1 MYDWLNGPGAKLRH
15 PLPGSTN
22 YLGAYD
28 KQGNL
33 LRATATPT
41 RIREDG
47 EEGKEEEP
55 SDGGLESRIDSA
67 DKGVD
72 AADNELPRENRTDLT
87 PFPLNK
93 QFYSQPVLSEELR
106 ERIYKAVVE
115 EKLPL
120 PIASTSYKV
129 SMERVAAV
137 VRLKTME
144 KQWEE
149 QVSHS
154 LRCISFPSTPLRS
167 KDEYKKIRLV
177 LKTPTWLKLTLISD
191 PHEHF
196 IHI

>member
-1 MYDWLNGPGAKLRH
+1 MYGWLNGPGAKLRY

-33 LRATATPT
+33 LRATAAPT

-47 EEGKEEEP
+47 EEGGKEEEP
-55 SDGGLESRIDSA
+55 TDGGLESRINSA
-67 DKGVD
+67 DKD
-72 AADNELPRENRTDLT
+72 ADTANNELPRENRTDLT

-106 ERIYKAVVE
+106 ERIYETVV
-115 EKLPL
+115 KDNLPL
-120 PIASTSYKV
+120 SIASTSYKV

-149 QVSHS
+149 QVSYS
-154 LRCISFPSTPLRS
+154 LRYVSFPSTPLRS
-167 KDEYKKIRLV
+167 KDEHKKNSISLEDSHMV
-177 LKTPTWLKLTLISD
+177 KTYLNL
-191 PHEHF
+191 
-196 IHI
+196 